1 MNHGAN
7 GMLVGLALPVRRT
20 LANEF
25 GIKHIHFVPVVGG
38 EYVMEY
44 GRIAGE
50 VFLLFR
56 SCLCCSVYCG
66 VCTLVAREVFACVCL
81 DSLIC
86 VLRLTDMCE
95 ITQACDI
102 AGSVNDPLLSH
113 KDM

>member
-1 MNHGAN
+1 VNHGAN

-66 VCTLVAREVFACVCL
+66 VCTFVARQVFACVSL
-81 DSLIC
+81 D
-86 VLRLTDMCE
+86 
-95 ITQACDI
+95 
-102 AGSVNDPLLSH
+102 LLMH
-113 KDM
+113 VR